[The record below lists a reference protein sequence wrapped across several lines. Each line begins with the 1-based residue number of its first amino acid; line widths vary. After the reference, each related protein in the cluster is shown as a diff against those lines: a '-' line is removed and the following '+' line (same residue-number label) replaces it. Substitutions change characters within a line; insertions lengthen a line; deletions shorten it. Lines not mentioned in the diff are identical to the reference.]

1 MCTFNYIVQY
11 ANGDSKI
18 LIDSGKKIKKCA
30 TDFINELEEFEVQQE
45 EQLAA

>member
-18 LIDSGKKIKKCA
+18 LIDLGKKIKKCA
-30 TDFINELEEFEVQQE
+30 SEFIKDIEEFEVQE
-45 EQLAA
+45 EQLVA

>member
-1 MCTFNYIVQY
+1 MKY
-11 ANGDSKI
+11 ANGEPNI
-18 LIDSGKKIKKCA
+18 LIELGKKIKKCA

>member
-18 LIDSGKKIKKCA
+18 LIDLEKKKKKCA